1 MNATQHFRAS
11 LCATVTELIDAV
23 GAHLGGVDVAL
34 REFPFLA
41 GWQEDA
47 AELPPSWRTH
57 AGIVAAEAAVE
68 AHLPVRSLCDTA
80 AIGPER
86 RAPYLCLGLIEED
99 ARFGILFEA
108 IQSTPGQHR
117 PTAGLLHTLWPESGR
132 ATARRVLAAGLAR
145 ATDRSAPRSE
155 QPLEIPGPLWD
166 ALRGDVDSAGLP
178 HAPGLRL
185 HPRRGATPLGD
196 LALPEEI
203 RARAAAFSPRG
214 HETIVVRGPAH
225 NGRSALLAAMAR
237 AQGRPILFLEPP
249 FDDARWRE
257 VGPMAAALGAWP
269 VAVVDA
275 APGETVRVR
284 RPAPW
289 TGTVGV
295 VLGSAGGVA
304 VDDDEA
310 TQSFTLPMPDAA
322 LRERLWARHAPD
334 HAANLA
340 AGARLPAGHIARL
353 GERLGRRG
361 AVDPAAVRDAT
372 RGVRREQLETL
383 ATPVPTVAGWAALR
397 LPAAVQREL
406 DLLERRCRER
416 EKLRGRLGPA
426 LSDLSFGVK
435 ALLHGPSGTG
445 KTLAVRA
452 LAGALH
458 KDLYRLDLAT
468 VVDKYI
474 GETEKNL
481 ARILARAEE
490 LDVVL
495 LLDEGD
501 ALLARRTAVGSA
513 NDRYANIE
521 VNYLLQRL
529 ETYDGI
535 LVVTTNGRDRIDP
548 AFERRMDVVVEI
560 TLPDAEERRGIWLLH
575 LPSEHQLGDAF
586 LTEVS
591 LRCRLTGGVIRN
603 AALHAALLAA
613 EADAPIT
620 EEALFLAIE
629 REYRK
634 SGAPCPLPRPRGTG

>member
-1 MNATQHFRAS
+1 
-11 LCATVTELIDAV
+11 
-23 GAHLGGVDVAL
+23 
-34 REFPFLA
+34 
-41 GWQEDA
+41 
-47 AELPPSWRTH
+47 
-57 AGIVAAEAAVE
+57 
-68 AHLPVRSLCDTA
+68 
-80 AIGPER
+80 
-86 RAPYLCLGLIEED
+86 
-99 ARFGILFEA
+99 
-108 IQSTPGQHR
+108 
-117 PTAGLLHTLWPESGR
+117 
-132 ATARRVLAAGLAR
+132 
-145 ATDRSAPRSE
+145 
-155 QPLEIPGPLWD
+155 
-166 ALRGDVDSAGLP
+166 
-178 HAPGLRL
+178 
-185 HPRRGATPLGD
+185 
-196 LALPEEI
+196 
-203 RARAAAFSPRG
+203 
-214 HETIVVRGPAH
+214 
-225 NGRSALLAAMAR
+225 
-237 AQGRPILFLEPP
+237 
-249 FDDARWRE
+249 
-257 VGPMAAALGAWP
+257 
-269 VAVVDA
+269 
-275 APGETVRVR
+275 
-284 RPAPW
+284 
-289 TGTVGV
+289 
-295 VLGSAGGVA
+295 
-304 VDDDEA
+304 
-310 TQSFTLPMPDAA
+310 
-322 LRERLWARHAPD
+322 
-334 HAANLA
+334 
-340 AGARLPAGHIARL
+340 
-353 GERLGRRG
+353 
-361 AVDPAAVRDAT
+361 
-372 RGVRREQLETL
+372 
-383 ATPVPTVAGWAALR
+383 
-397 LPAAVQREL
+397 
-406 DLLERRCRER
+406 
-416 EKLRGRLGPA
+416 
-426 LSDLSFGVK
+426 
-435 ALLHGPSGTG
+435 
-445 KTLAVRA
+445 VRA